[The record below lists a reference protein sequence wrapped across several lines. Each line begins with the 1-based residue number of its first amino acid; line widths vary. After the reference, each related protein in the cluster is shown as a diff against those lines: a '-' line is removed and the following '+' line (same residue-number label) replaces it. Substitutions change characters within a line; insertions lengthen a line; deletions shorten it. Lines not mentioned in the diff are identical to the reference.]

1 MNPTQVI
8 VEADGGSRG
17 NPGPA
22 GYGAVSS
29 TLALGVGRT
38 QGSIGIA
45 TNTSP
50 STADVIA
57 GLTAAGELGASTV
70 DVRMDSKLVVEQMSG
85 RWKVKHPDMIP
96 LQRRA
101 AELATQFSRVT
112 YTWIPRGE
120 NSHADRLANEA
131 MDAAAGIET
140 GPVAP
145 SAPAPAA
152 PAAPS
157 EETSE
162 PQIAGSPGWIATT
175 GKPTRMLL
183 LRHGQTAMSV
193 DRRYSGRGNPELTE
207 LGRAQAAGA
216 AGRFGNRGGIDAI
229 VCSPLGRTRE
239 TAEAS
244 ARARFTRRRAQG
256 FDRNRF
262 RRLGRTHVP
271 RGSRA

>member
-1 MNPTQVI
+1 MTLSQVI

-22 GYGAVSS
+22 GYGAVVLDASRS
-29 TLALGVGRT
+29 VLAERKE
-38 QGSIGIA
+38 SIGIA
-45 TNTSP
+45 TNNV
-50 STADVIA
+50 AEYRGLIA

-229 VCSPLGRTRE
+229 VCSPSAEPVRRQRHRPACSVYPSSSTR
-239 TAEAS
+239 
-244 ARARFTRRRAQG
+244 
-256 FDRNRF
+256 
-262 RRLGRTHVP
+262 V
-271 RGSRA
+271 

>member
-1 MNPTQVI
+1 MTLSQVI

-22 GYGAVSS
+22 GYGAVVFDASRS
-29 TLALGVGRT
+29 VLAERKE
-38 QGSIGIA
+38 SIGIA
-45 TNTSP
+45 TNNV
-50 STADVIA
+50 AEYRGLIA

-183 LRHGQTAMSV
+183 LRHGQTEMSV
-193 DRRYSGRGNPELTE
+193 DRR
-207 LGRAQAAGA
+207 
-216 AGRFGNRGGIDAI
+216 
-229 VCSPLGRTRE
+229 
-239 TAEAS
+239 
-244 ARARFTRRRAQG
+244 
-256 FDRNRF
+256 
-262 RRLGRTHVP
+262 
-271 RGSRA
+271 

>member
-1 MNPTQVI
+1 MTLSQVI

-22 GYGAVSS
+22 GYGAVVFDASRS
-29 TLALGVGRT
+29 VLAERKE
-38 QGSIGIA
+38 SIGIA
-45 TNTSP
+45 TNNV
-50 STADVIA
+50 AEYRGLIA

-140 GPVAP
+140 AAP
-145 SAPAPAA
+145 A

-157 EETSE
+157 EEDVGAS
-162 PQIAGSPGWIATT
+162 
-175 GKPTRMLL
+175 
-183 LRHGQTAMSV
+183 
-193 DRRYSGRGNPELTE
+193 DRRLSGMDRHHRQADTNVVATSRTDSDV
-207 LGRAQAAGA
+207 GR
-216 AGRFGNRGGIDAI
+216 
-229 VCSPLGRTRE
+229 SPVLRTRE
-239 TAEAS
+239 SGAHGTGP
-244 ARARFTRRRAQG
+244 RAG
-256 FDRNRF
+256 C
-262 RRLGRTHVP
+262 
-271 RGSRA
+271 RGSRTLREPRRYRRDRLLTPRQNP